1 MKRTLAALAVAAAMV
16 AAMAWPASAKG
27 EGPVGATITG
37 PGIGG
42 SGGPGVPGGPGSGG
56 SDEGSGAGG
65 TGGTA
70 VGTIEIGNRG
80 SFEAFQNN
88 PLWRLATFSGA
99 VLSCS
104 ACLSFIDTSP
114 PKDLAS
120 LGPEY
125 QVTYFEGKCCKHA
138 THQLLYPYAPG
149 GPWAYTMA
157 SRPEDF
163 FLGQQQVGWW
173 HADGRM
179 GLLFERLLRHIGMPP
194 HNPMPVAPVVK
205 APNAAKPIAEGEAAG
220 SGGSAPWRLPV
231 AIVAMIALL
240 ALGALAARP
249 RSSTRPA

>member
-1 MKRTLAALAVAAAMV
+1 MKRTLTLLTVTAAFLAAT
-16 AAMAWPASAKG
+16 AWPAGAKG

-42 SGGPGVPGGPGSGG
+42 PGAPGGPGPGG
-56 SDEGSGAGG
+56 SDEGSGSGG

-70 VGTIEIGNRG
+70 VGTIEIGNRR

-88 PLWRLATFSGA
+88 ALWRLATFSGA

-114 PKDLAS
+114 PKDPGS

-125 QVTYFEGKCCKHA
+125 RVTYFEGKCCKHA

-149 GPWAYTMA
+149 GPWTYTKA
-157 SRPEDF
+157 SSPEDF
-163 FLGQQQVGWW
+163 FLGQQRVGWW
-173 HADGRM
+173 HTDGRM
-179 GLLFERLLRHIGMPP
+179 GLLFKRFLRHIGMPR
-194 HNPMPVAPVVK
+194 HNPVPSAPVVK
-205 APNAAKPIAEGEAAG
+205 APPAAAQAAAEGQAAG

-240 ALGALAARP
+240 ALGAVAARP